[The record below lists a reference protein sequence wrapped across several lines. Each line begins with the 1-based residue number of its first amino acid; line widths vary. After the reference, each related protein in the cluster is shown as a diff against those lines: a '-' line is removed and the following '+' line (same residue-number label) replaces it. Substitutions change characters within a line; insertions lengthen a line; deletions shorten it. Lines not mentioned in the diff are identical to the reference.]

1 MLSGLNGTP
10 PLGVRVRLEV
20 QLPTAPIGYV
30 GVQLGRRQIGVP
42 EHFLDAAEVG
52 SALQ

>member
-10 PLGVRVRLEV
+10 PLGVRVRLEI
-20 QLPTAPIGYV
+20 QLSTAPIGYV
-30 GVQLGRRQIGVP
+30 RVQLGCRQIGVP
-42 EHFLDAAEVG
+42 EHLLDAAEVG